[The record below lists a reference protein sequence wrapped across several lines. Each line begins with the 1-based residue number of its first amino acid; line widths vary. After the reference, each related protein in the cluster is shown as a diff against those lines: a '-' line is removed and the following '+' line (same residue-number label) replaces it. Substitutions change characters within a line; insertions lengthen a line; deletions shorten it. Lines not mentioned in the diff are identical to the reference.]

1 MCPHGRGPNLVSGT
15 AMDESELVT
24 AAAALLDDVRPGW
37 ARRVDLRQVEMNSA
51 RTCVLSQVFW
61 REGQEYRFT
70 QIDLDNGYDYAMKI
84 HDRRL
89 ELQALIQAFI
99 VPADPLWVEA
109 VQAR

>member
-1 MCPHGRGPNLVSGT
+1 
-15 AMDESELVT
+15 MDEKTLVT

-37 ARRVDLRQVEMNSA
+37 ARRVDLRHVEMNSA

-61 REGQEYRFT
+61 REGEKYRFT
-70 QIDLDNGYDYAMKI
+70 RIDFDNGYDYAMKI

-89 ELQALIQAFI
+89 EFQTLIQASI

-109 VQAR
+109 IQARLEMPVGTSCIT

>member
-1 MCPHGRGPNLVSGT
+1 MTEREVVS
-15 AMDESELVT
+15 

-61 REGQEYRFT
+61 REGQECRFT
-70 QIDLDNGYDYAMKI
+70 QIDFENGYDYAMKI
-84 HDRRL
+84 HDRCL
-89 ELQALIQAFI
+89 EFQALIQAFI

-109 VQAR
+109 IQARLEMPVGTFCIT